1 MLIYLLQPRGGPRAR
16 GEGTAEG
23 EEVPVRPVRQAARVQ
38 VQVEGARGAD
48 AREEVDGHQVHRVR
62 ARLRPQAT
70 DGPPQ
75 EPRTLP
81 GQVGLMDMHTLYGS
95 YWTRQGL

>member
-1 MLIYLLQPRGGPRAR
+1 MILNLLQPRGGPRAR
-16 GEGTAEG
+16 REGSDEG

-62 ARLRPQAT
+62 AGLRPQAT

-81 GQVGLMDMHTLYGS
+81 GQVRLV
-95 YWTRQGL
+95 